1 MNRNDK
7 QCPFCGERININA
20 LKCKHCGEWLDQTYQ
35 YHNNQSQTQVNSCG
49 CLSIVWKTIVVV
61 VTILIVLA
69 LLPVI
74 GDILM
79 LFVLQQGATP

>member
-1 MNRNDK
+1 MSINDK

-35 YHNNQSQTQVNSCG
+35 YHNNQYQTQANSCG
-49 CLSIVWKTIVVV
+49 CLSIVWKTIVVM
-61 VTILIVLA
+61 VTIVIVLA

-74 GDILM
+74 GEIIM

>member
-1 MNRNDK
+1 MEDNTK
-7 QCPFCGERININA
+7 ICPFCGERININA

-35 YHNNQSQTQVNSCG
+35 YHNNEYYVQANKDG

-61 VTILIVLA
+61 VTIVIVLA

-74 GDILM
+74 GEILM

>member
-49 CLSIVWKTIVVV
+49 CLEYCLENNSCR

>member
-35 YHNNQSQTQVNSCG
+35 YHNNQYQTQVNSCG

>member
-20 LKCKHCGEWLDQTYQ
+20 LKCKHSGERLHQPYQ
-35 YHNNQSQTQVNSCG
+35 YNNNQYQSQSNSCA
-49 CLSIVWKTIVVV
+49 CLSIGWKTIVVV
-61 VTILIVLA
+61 VAIVVLLA
-69 LLPVI
+69 LLAVI
-74 GDILM
+74 GEILM

>member
-1 MNRNDK
+1 MEDNTK
-7 QCPFCGERININA
+7 ICPFCGERININA

-35 YHNNQSQTQVNSCG
+35 YHNNQYQTQSNSCG

-61 VTILIVLA
+61 VTIVIVLV

-74 GDILM
+74 GEILM